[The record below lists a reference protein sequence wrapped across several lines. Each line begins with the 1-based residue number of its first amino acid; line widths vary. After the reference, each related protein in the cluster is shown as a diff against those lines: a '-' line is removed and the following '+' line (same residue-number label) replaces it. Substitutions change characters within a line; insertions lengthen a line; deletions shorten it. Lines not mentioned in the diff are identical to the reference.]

1 MTILFRLS
9 VVANPSHLEAVN
21 PVVEG
26 KVRAE
31 QFYRLDYIPVPV
43 QYFKIQSRPI
53 HYIDP
58 LTLSIIGPR

>member
-1 MTILFRLS
+1 VVIAPAFRLS

-31 QFYRLDYIPVPV
+31 QFYRYTLLAVFRI
-43 QYFKIQSRPI
+43 RI
-53 HYIDP
+53 H
-58 LTLSIIGPR
+58 

>member
-1 MTILFRLS
+1 MPFKMTILFRLS

-31 QFYRLDYIPVPV
+31 QFYR
-43 QYFKIQSRPI
+43 
-53 HYIDP
+53 
-58 LTLSIIGPR
+58 

>member
-1 MTILFRLS
+1 VIAPAFRLS

-31 QFYRLDYIPVPV
+31 QFYRYPNILLV
-43 QYFKIQSRPI
+43 QVTFKKGLS
-53 HYIDP
+53 HEIDLKN
-58 LTLSIIGPR
+58 LTKI